1 MEKETEYLESLAAI
15 RKMMEKSG
23 RFFSL
28 GGLSGILIG
37 LLALGSAGLAWFL
50 IRDSVPLYTRG
61 TGYAIFDQLTL
72 KLMGLGLVTL
82 LLAVVLS
89 LYFSIRAAR
98 SEGHS
103 IFSRP
108 ALNLAFNFCLP
119 LAIGGVMSL
128 YFLWRGDVWYIAPS
142 MLVFYGLALFSA
154 SRYSVQDLTYLA
166 YAEILLGLLCLFF
179 LGKGLLFW
187 SIGFGLFH
195 IIYGFANLRKS

>member
-37 LLALGSAGLAWFL
+37 LLALASAAVAWWL
-50 IRDSVPLYTRG
+50 MGDISPAYVRG
-61 TGYAIFDQLTL
+61 TGYAMFDMLTL
-72 KLMGLGLVTL
+72 KLFGLGLLTL
-82 LLAVVLS
+82 LLAVLVS
-89 LYFSIRAAR
+89 LYFSIRQAR
-98 SEGHS
+98 SEGYS
-103 IFSRP
+103 LFSRP

-119 LAIGGVMSL
+119 LAIGGIMSL

-195 IIYGFANLRKS
+195 IIYGFANLRRS